1 MLFRSYDIETCFCE
15 AQIQHQNFQ
24 LNKHGFTAAGG
35 SDYHRIAVYEG
46 SAQPDDKVSRDRVS
60 AITNAARSKDFLG
73 IEWHKGSQGMS
84 KEDLFTALAHRR
96 ETPDLEF
103 IGIHYFVGTQRK
115 KLVNQQKELA
125 MLREL
130 YAEIEQTFG
139 LRLPELEYG
148 PGLAV
153 PYFDGDDFT
162 DTLSPAKDLA
172 PALREVSNWVHLT
185 VEMGRF
191 YTAECGYYLTTA
203 MDCKD
208 HSGQHYC
215 IVDGGMNH
223 LNYLGQIMGM
233 KRPHLRHFAARAA
246 SVQDWTLCGSLC
258 TTNDVLV
265 RSMPLAGLCPGDL
278 LVFENTGAYSVTEGL
293 GLFLSRDLP
302 QVILWQNGTPH
313 PVRSETPT
321 YPINTPAV

>member
-1 MLFRSYDIETCFCE
+1 MVP
-15 AQIQHQNFQ
+15 QNF
-24 LNKHGFTAAGG
+24 
-35 SDYHRIAVYEG
+35 
-46 SAQPDDKVSRDRVS
+46 
-60 AITNAARSKDFLG
+60 
-73 IEWHKGSQGMS
+73 
-84 KEDLFTALAHRR
+84 
-96 ETPDLEF
+96 
-103 IGIHYFVGTQRK
+103 
-115 KLVNQQKELA
+115 
-125 MLREL
+125 L
-130 YAEIEQTFG
+130 Y
-139 LRLPELEYG
+139 
-148 PGLAV
+148 
-153 PYFDGDDFT
+153 DDFRFS
-162 DTLSPAKDLA
+162 SPAKDLA
-172 PALREVSNWVHLT
+172 PALREVSSWVHLT

-208 HSGQHYC
+208 HGGQHYC